1 MITLILMACLIYPA
15 VLMIAMCALEFGDEP
30 RWRDDQ

>member
-1 MITLILMACLIYPA
+1 MLTIVLMTCLIYPA
-15 VLMIAMCALEFGDEP
+15 VLLAAMFALEFGNEP